1 MIAALVAVA
10 LFTGLGGAA
19 LALAGIDRPLLAPA
33 TGVAIAGVVVAT
45 AATAGLAIGPVAL
58 AIVAAVL
65 AAVAFARRGR
75 RRPSLP
81 QVPVLIIIAWTTL
94 QAGLA
99 ASTPLSAFDGLVTWA
114 FKAHALL
121 VFGTPDSPPF
131 DPALYPGPHPEYP
144 ILWPSIQATAL
155 RINGGYDDAVLRA
168 NAIAVLGCLLLGAS
182 ALLAD
187 RVGAWWTLAF
197 LAPFAASPVV
207 LANASAGNADAILA
221 GLLAITLVATFRAL
235 SEEDGRRLLPLA
247 AVFAAAAVLTKNEG
261 LLGTVAILAAAAIV
275 TRRRAVVI
283 PAVAVVVTYLP
294 WRAFRAA
301 HDLTDPDF
309 SASAGH
315 LGDRAGK
322 IPGIVATIAGRVLTP
337 SAWGVATILA
347 LVLLALARGRIRAL
361 AAVWATLVGAGLTVS
376 YLATS
381 LDPGARLQS
390 NAERTTLQLVLGL
403 LCLAAL
409 ALSQRRDSA

>member
-1 MIAALVAVA
+1 VIAALVAVV
-10 LFTGLGGAA
+10 LFTVLGGAA
-19 LALAGIDRPLLAPA
+19 LALAGIDRPALAPA
-33 TGVAIAGVVVAT
+33 TGIALAGVVLAT
-45 AATAGLAIGPVAL
+45 AATAGIEIGPVVLAIG
-58 AIVAAVL
+58 AAVL
-65 AAVAFARRGR
+65 AAIALARRGHR
-75 RRPSLP
+75 HPSRPSLP
-81 QVPVLIIIAWTTL
+81 VLIIVAWTTL
-94 QAGLA
+94 QAALA
-99 ASTPLSAFDGLVTWA
+99 AATPLSAFDGLVTWA

-144 ILWPSIQATAL
+144 ILWPEIQATAL

-168 NAIAVLGCLLLGAS
+168 NAIAVLGCLLLGAY

-187 RVGAWWTLAF
+187 RAGPWWSLAF

-221 GLLAITLVATFRAL
+221 GLLAITLVATVRAL
-235 SEEDGRRLLPLA
+235 TDDDTRLLPLA
-247 AVFAAAAVLTKNEG
+247 ALFAAAAVLTKNEG

-275 TRRRAVVI
+275 TRRRAVIV
-283 PAVAVVVTYLP
+283 PALAAIVVYLP

-309 SASAGH
+309 ATSASH
-315 LGDRAGK
+315 LEDRLSE
-322 IPGIVATIAGRVLTP
+322 IPGIVATIAGRILTP
-337 SAWGVATILA
+337 SAWGVATVLA
-347 LVLLALARGRIRAL
+347 LVVLALAPGRIRAL
-361 AAVWATLVGAGLTVS
+361 AAVWAVLLGAGLTVS

-381 LDPGARLQS
+381 LEPGARLTS
-390 NAERTTLQLVLGL
+390 NAERTTLQFVLGL

-409 ALSQRRDSA
+409 ALRRRRDSA